1 MYIFIYLFIYYNYL
15 YIYIYL
21 IYIYIY
27 IFFWWPRKTRF
38 VSKWWYLQYFTHILV
53 SRCWELLLRGTTY
66 LYISLYIYIY
76 IYLYSCIETNSVSL
90 LWSISIPF
98 LIQLT
103 FDAPALP
110 RWVADKDGESS
121 CAIHVAKTCT
131 SSRWWKCGTPFNATF
146 TCVLVHMVNGTTRAR
161 RGCNPCSR
169 RLCRE
174 TTISIGRWPCWWRRS
189 SPKPGSHQRCCPGPR
204 YVIRFILRFIIGHG
218 HWVQGT
224 KSADEV
230 DLQNNELFPCVS
242 FQKRR
247 WRKRITT
254 LRLCRQ
260 TSRTSLCKH
269 SITDAFFCPGCWRTK
284 VMGQFEIEVCIK
296 WMCTAT
302 IPTRQ
307 NFPMCQKNG
316 LILILLLPTHHGCQK
331 SKRAR
336 DTGTWS
342 KLEPARQQTPIA
354 KIMPIN

>member
-1 MYIFIYLFIYYNYL
+1 MGRARVPSMSQRLA
-15 YIYIYL
+15 
-21 IYIYIY
+21 
-27 IFFWWPRKTRF
+27 R
-38 VSKWWYLQYFTHILV
+38 QAGDFT
-53 SRCWELLLRGTTY
+53 
-66 LYISLYIYIY
+66 
-76 IYLYSCIETNSVSL
+76 
-90 LWSISIPF
+90 
-98 LIQLT
+98 
-103 FDAPALP
+103 
-110 RWVADKDGESS
+110 
-121 CAIHVAKTCT
+121 
-131 SSRWWKCGTPFNATF
+131 CGTPFNATF

-169 RLCRE
+169 RICGE
-174 TTISIGRWPCWWRRS
+174 ATISIERWPCWWRRS

-204 YVIRFILRFIIGHG
+204 YVIRFVVRFIIGHG

-260 TSRTSLCKH
+260 TSRTSLCKY
-269 SITDAFFCPGCWRTK
+269 SITDAFFYPGCWRTK

-307 NFPMCQKNG
+307 NFAMCQKNG
-316 LILILLLPTHHGCQK
+316 LIHLLRSNFGQLQALFIIVHNALGNYFLLRWALGALCGCCSGGSCSTGAKNVHVQD
-331 SKRAR
+331 SGAGVR
-336 DTGTWS
+336 DCMSLGELVDWHS
-342 KLEPARQQTPIA
+342 FCNRGLLACWF
-354 KIMPIN
+354 